1 MANWDLVL
9 TVIAVIV
16 GLWPVVFGNTQ
27 NIPLLMGL
35 IVVVVF
41 FVIYSVY
48 KSILERLDALD
59 EKTKAISEQ
68 MKYHDIDKRIAI
80 LENTQVR
87 KK

>member
-1 MANWDLVL
+1 MANWDFVL

-48 KSILERLDALD
+48 KSILEKLDALD
-59 EKTKAISEQ
+59 EKTKVISEQ